1 MSEQP
6 QASANS
12 ASGERPCPECG
23 EMVRPGL
30 VRCWNCGAFMQR
42 SLEQKYLEL
51 QAAPKKI
58 FFSPLPADADIH
70 AVSADLADD
79 DDEDDDF
86 VLAPQGF
93 VPHGHAGAAP
103 AQKAEGKADGSAGAD
118 SKSWSGPTAESPAAR
133 SPGAPPEP
141 SVSHSVATGGDALLD
156 IAMREVAEEGR
167 KRKKSRRA
175 TGGAR
180 TANGFIIFCPYGC
193 KIEVK
198 DQHRGM
204 TGKCPKCRAPFLVP
218 IDPPNYSSV
227 KEKSAEAGAAAALV
241 PGGFTLWL
249 TDLHV
254 HTVNPVKLKLKA
266 DSLVKEFVEK
276 DFGFSPERLLVAAP
290 GKKAGGGLFGGG
302 DKKKPDPREV
312 MLAHLRENKP
322 IEELPVA
329 EKHVFTPDQVRH
341 MRIVQPASSRMDSMF
356 HGILVFGAHHIA
368 VQLPVA
374 EGDPQFVSFGLM
386 RFREFA
392 KALATNYGIERFG
405 ADLGIPLQDEYTNYK
420 CHYTDTPIKAL
431 KNDEWYKADPASKA
445 VLAGWKCAG
454 CGLVVSEDAR
464 KKEKLGGANGKA
476 IAKSICPKCKKKFG
490 EQPLY
495 TLPDAASA
503 PSMSAETPPPVPTP
517 AAAPASAPAA
527 TP

>member
-1 MSEQP
+1 
-6 QASANS
+6 
-12 ASGERPCPECG
+12 
-23 EMVRPGL
+23 
-30 VRCWNCGAFMQR
+30 
-42 SLEQKYLEL
+42 
-51 QAAPKKI
+51 
-58 FFSPLPADADIH
+58 
-70 AVSADLADD
+70 
-79 DDEDDDF
+79 
-86 VLAPQGF
+86 
-93 VPHGHAGAAP
+93 
-103 AQKAEGKADGSAGAD
+103 
-118 SKSWSGPTAESPAAR
+118 
-133 SPGAPPEP
+133 
-141 SVSHSVATGGDALLD
+141 
-156 IAMREVAEEGR
+156 
-167 KRKKSRRA
+167 
-175 TGGAR
+175 
-180 TANGFIIFCPYGC
+180 
-193 KIEVK
+193 
-198 DQHRGM
+198 M

-227 KEKSAEAGAAAALV
+227 KTAETGAAAAVAQV

-276 DFGFSPERLLVAAP
+276 DFGFSPERLLVAAL

-302 DKKKPDPREV
+302 DKKKGDPRDA
-312 MLAHLRENKP
+312 MIAHLRENKP

-329 EKHVFTPDQVRH
+329 EKHVFTPDQVRQ

-356 HGILVFGAHHIA
+356 HGILVFGAHQIA

-392 KALATNYGIERFG
+392 AALAANYGIERFG
-405 ADLGIPLQDEYTNYK
+405 ADLGIPMQDEFTTHK
-420 CHYTDTPIKAL
+420 CHYTDTLIKAL
-431 KNDEWYKADPASKA
+431 KNEEWYKADPASKA

-464 KKEKLGGANGKA
+464 KKEKLGGTNGKA
-476 IAKSICPKCKKKFG
+476 LAKAICPKCKKKFG

-495 TLPDAASA
+495 TLPDAAAA
-503 PSMSAETPPPVPTP
+503 PSMSGETPTATPPASAAPAPTP
-517 AAAPASAPAA
+517 AA